1 MSDAVNAGIEFPPQ
15 PSPFRLV
22 ATLGGIAILSGL
34 LVVMTYQWTKPE
46 IERNQREALERAVF
60 SVLPGAVRS
69 EPVEVAGQTVF
80 AGFDADDTRIGFAL
94 PGEARGYQGI
104 VGILYGFDPMQNRII
119 GMTVLQSTE
128 TPGLGD
134 KIIRDPAFHAN
145 FEALDVSREVEV
157 VKSGAKTEPWQIDGI
172 SGATVSSQAVG
183 QAIRRGSEM
192 REAVLALEPTDPTDQ
207 SDPTDLSDPSEGG
220 LQ

>member
-1 MSDAVNAGIEFPPQ
+1 MSDAVNKVLELPPQ

-22 ATLGGIAILSGL
+22 ATLGGIAIVSGL
-34 LVVMTYQWTKPE
+34 LVVMTYQWTKPA
-46 IERNQREALERAVF
+46 IERNQQVALERAVF

-69 EPVEVAGQTVF
+69 EPVAVGEQTVF
-80 AGFDADDTRIGFAL
+80 AGYDAEDAL
-94 PGEARGYQGI
+94 LGYALESEARGYQD
-104 VGILYGFDPMQNRII
+104 VVRILYGFDPGEEQII
-119 GMTVLQSTE
+119 GMTVLKSTE

-157 VKSGAKTEPWQIDGI
+157 VKNGTKTAPWQIDGI

-183 QAIRRGSEM
+183 QAVRRGAGL
-192 REAVLALEPTDPTDQ
+192 REQVLAGLVGDRGNQTNPTD
-207 SDPTDLSDPSEGG
+207 SGG
-220 LQ
+220 GGPKQ

>member
-1 MSDAVNAGIEFPPQ
+1 MSDIAQDAMELPPQ

-22 ATLGGIAILSGL
+22 GTLGGIAVLSGL
-34 LVVMTYQWTKPE
+34 LVVMTYQWTKPA

-69 EPVEVAGQTVF
+69 EPVEMTGQTVF
-80 AGFDADDTRIGFAL
+80 AGFDEADRRIGFAL
-94 PGEARGYQGI
+94 ESEARGYQD
-104 VGILYGFDPMQNRII
+104 VVRILYGFDPDRQKII

-157 VKSGAKTEPWQIDGI
+157 VKSGAKTEAWQIDGI

-183 QAIRRGSEM
+183 QAIRRGAEL
-192 REAVLALEPTDPTDQ
+192 RERVLAFYRGDQTNRTDQ
-207 SDPTDLSDPSEGG
+207 TNLTERGG
-220 LQ
+220 QP

>member
-1 MSDAVNAGIEFPPQ
+1 MSDVMKGTIELPPQ

-34 LVVMTYQWTKPE
+34 LVVMTYQWTKPA

-69 EPVEVAGQTVF
+69 EPVAVAGQTVF
-80 AGFDADDTRIGFAL
+80 AGFDDADNRIGFAL

-104 VGILYGFDPMQNRII
+104 VGILYGFDPVQNQVI

-157 VKSGAKTEPWQIDGI
+157 VKSGTKTEPWQIDGI

-183 QAIRRGSEM
+183 QAIRRGAEM
-192 REAVLALEPTDPTDQ
+192 REAVRALE
-207 SDPTDLSDPSEGG
+207 PTDLSDPSEGG

>member
-1 MSDAVNAGIEFPPQ
+1 MSDVMKGTIELPPQ

-34 LVVMTYQWTKPE
+34 LVVMTYQWTKPA

-69 EPVEVAGQTVF
+69 EPVAVAGQTVF
-80 AGFDADDTRIGFAL
+80 ACFDADDTRIGFAL

-104 VGILYGFDPMQNRII
+104 VGILYGFDPVQNQVI

-157 VKSGAKTEPWQIDGI
+157 VKSGTKTEPWQIDGI

-183 QAIRRGSEM
+183 QAIRRSAEM
-192 REAVLALEPTDPTDQ
+192 REAVRALE
-207 SDPTDLSDPSEGG
+207 PTDLSDPSEGG

>member
-1 MSDAVNAGIEFPPQ
+1 MSDAVTDAFELPPQ
-15 PSPFRLV
+15 PSPLRLV

-34 LVVMTYQWTKPE
+34 LVVMTYQWTKPA

-69 EPVEVAGQTVF
+69 EPVAVGDMTLF

-104 VGILYGFDPMQNRII
+104 VGILYGFDPVQNQVI

-145 FEALDVSREVEV
+145 FVALDVSREVEV
-157 VKSGAKTEPWQIDGI
+157 VKSGTKTEPWQIDGI

-183 QAIRRGSEM
+183 QAIRRGAEL
-192 REAVLALEPTDPTDQ
+192 REQILTLELSDQTDQTDPTDL
-207 SDPTDLSDPSEGG
+207 TEGG
-220 LQ
+220 EQ